1 MNKEEKLNWI
11 IELLEAVL
19 RNQMKLAKAI
29 QFKEDIQIEYLDKEN
44 KLKEMKWIVLIA
56 ITKKASWLIACGE
69 DALNVGK
76 VFILKEWL

>member
-44 KLKEMKWIVLIA
+44 KLKEMK
-56 ITKKASWLIACGE
+56 
-69 DALNVGK
+69 
-76 VFILKEWL
+76 